1 MSRHHPA
8 SLADAAAKTDI
19 DAAADA
25 ALAELK
31 RRQAYKHLI
40 YLEGRIATFPPVPGD
55 PPYIET
61 FPDLDPDLAKS

>member
-40 YLEGRIATFPPVPGD
+40 YLEGRIAEHAPVPGD
-55 PPYIET
+55 PPYVET
-61 FPDLDPDLAKS
+61 SLDFAPDFAKS